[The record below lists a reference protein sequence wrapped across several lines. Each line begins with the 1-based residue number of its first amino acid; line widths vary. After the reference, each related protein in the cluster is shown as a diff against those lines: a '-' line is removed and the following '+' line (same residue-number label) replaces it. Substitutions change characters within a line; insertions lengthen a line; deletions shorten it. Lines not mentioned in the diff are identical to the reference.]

1 MTRKEMITACV
12 DNQIARG
19 IVKPENR
26 TMQINARLKGKGY
39 VKPMS
44 WSECKSWYDTV
55 FNK

>member
-1 MTRKEMITACV
+1 MITACV